1 MTLFDI
7 GGFSRKLVNF
17 GGFGPAFRMGKS
29 KACGRQAARK
39 LRVDH
44 RNNLWASKKFRKRQG
59 TTIYKTPLEGVAMA
73 SGIVVGKV
81 AVEAKQPNSAIR
93 KAVRVQLKKNSKV
106 VTAFVPRDGSLRL
119 IDDNDRVL
127 IAGMGRSG
135 RSVGDLPGVRF
146 KVIKVAGFSLLA
158 LWLGKKEKPRN

>member
-1 MTLFDI
+1 
-7 GGFSRKLVNF
+7 
-17 GGFGPAFRMGKS
+17 MGKS

-39 LRVDH
+39 LRVSH
-44 RNNLWASKKFRKRQG
+44 RNSLWASAAYRKRQG
-59 TTIYKTPLEGVAMA
+59 TSIYKTPLEGVAMA
-73 SGIVVGKV
+73 SGLVVTKV

-93 KAVRVQLKKNSKV
+93 KAVRVQLKKNGKQ
-106 VTAFVPRDGSLRL
+106 VTAFVPRDGSLKL
-119 IDDNDRVL
+119 IDENDRVL

-146 KVIKVAGFSLLA
+146 KVIKVAGFSLRA

>member
-1 MTLFDI
+1 
-7 GGFSRKLVNF
+7 
-17 GGFGPAFRMGKS
+17 
-29 KACGRQAARK
+29 
-39 LRVDH
+39 
-44 RNNLWASKKFRKRQG
+44 
-59 TTIYKTPLEGVAMA
+59 MA

-127 IAGMGRSG
+127 IAGMGRSCLLYTSPSP
-135 RSVGDLPGVRF
+135 RDLSTSRMPSS
-146 KVIKVAGFSLLA
+146 A
-158 LWLGKKEKPRN
+158 